1 MRPFF
6 NLLRNLVRKQQVET
20 HLDAELRSYLDLLE
34 QEKIQSGLDP
44 ATARREALL
53 EVGGIEQVK
62 ESVRDVRAGRWLH
75 PFSSD
80 LRHAWRMILKM
91 PLMAAVVIGSLG
103 VGIGVNA
110 AVFSWIQAVVFQP
123 LPGVSGSG
131 SFHHVELRA
140 DTGSYTGASFPE
152 FRDLRERTSA
162 FQDLLAFRMV
172 PFYVGETGRTERIY
186 GLLVSGNYFAALGL
200 QPALGRFIQPGEV
213 SRPGADPV
221 VVISNEYWQTRY
233 GASPTVLGQ
242 TVRINDR
249 PLTIIGVTPPR
260 FQGTVLGMNFTFWT
274 PATLAPL
281 LLAGSKE
288 VEDRSLRGY
297 SMMAKLRPEA
307 SRASAEADLNEA
319 LRQLAQAYP
328 ETNAGV
334 RGEVIP
340 FWLAPRG
347 PQRMLASSLALMQAI
362 MILLLLAVCGNV
374 ANLML
379 ARTSTRQR
387 EIGVRLAIGAGP
399 GRVVSLLLTENL
411 LLALFG
417 AVLGVAIGVWATE
430 ALRAVPMIGTFPIRF
445 QTRMDLAGLAFAML
459 LGLACGLLF
468 GMPPAIALSRLDPQ
482 SVLRGASGTAFRGRL
497 RNLLMGTQV
506 ALALVVLIVAGLFL
520 RSFQE
525 TQNAD
530 PGFRRE
536 GILLAGYDLT
546 GRNMDGAATRLFA
559 GRLLERLRALPS
571 VEGAAIAT
579 SVPLDIHGMPA
590 TSFTV
595 EGHVQPNASP
605 DQTLTNTVTA
615 GYFATMGIP
624 FHAGRD
630 FTELNDAA
638 APVQAIVND
647 EFVRR
652 YLQNTEPIGRRVTA
666 RGRAYTITGVVRNS
680 VYESFGERTA
690 PMLYRSYRDR
700 PAGIGDI
707 YIRTRSGTEM
717 LATSDLRRI
726 MNTLDPTLVVFDVRT
741 MNEHVEKSAILRR
754 IPARMFLFLG
764 PLLLALAAIGIYA
777 VVAYSV
783 AQRTTE
789 IGVRLALGA
798 STRRVV
804 SQIMGETLRVVG
816 AGALAGWLVAFIVD
830 LHLAHGM
837 IYLPVFLGVPAIL
850 LSVAALAC
858 WVPAYRAGRIDPM
871 AALRQE

>member
-1 MRPFF
+1 MRRLA
-6 NLLRNLVRKQQVET
+6 NLLRNLVRKQHVEKQ
-20 HLDAELRSYLDLLE
+20 LDTELRTYAELLKE
-34 QEKIQSGLDP
+34 EKVKSGLDP
-44 ATARREALL
+44 ETARREAQL
-53 EVGGIEQVK
+53 ELGGIEQVK
-62 ESVRDVRAGRWLH
+62 ESVRDVRAGRLLDRL
-75 PFSSD
+75 SSD

-91 PLMAAVVIGSLG
+91 PMMAAVVVGSLG

-123 LPGVSGSG
+123 LPGVAASG

-140 DTGSYTGASFPE
+140 ETGSYPGASFPE
-152 FRDLRERTSA
+152 FRDLRERTRS

-186 GLLVSGNYFAALGL
+186 GLLVSGNYFSALGL
-200 QPALGRFIQPGEV
+200 TPALGRFIQPEEAA
-213 SRPGADPV
+213 RPGADPV

-233 GASPTVLGQ
+233 SASPAVLGQ
-242 TVRINDR
+242 TIRINDR
-249 PLTIIGVTPPR
+249 QLTIIGVTPPR
-260 FQGTVLGMNFTFWT
+260 FQGTVLAMNFTFWT
-274 PATLAPL
+274 PATMAPL
-281 LLAGSKE
+281 LLAGSQE
-288 VEDRSLRGY
+288 VVDRSLRGY
-297 SMMAKLRPEA
+297 SLIGKLRNGA
-307 SRASAEADLNEA
+307 NRASAEADLNEA

-328 ETNAGV
+328 ETNAKI

-347 PQRMLASSLALMQAI
+347 PQRMLASSLAVLQAI

-411 LLALFG
+411 LLAFCG
-417 AVLGVAIGVWATE
+417 AALGILIGAWATE
-430 ALRAVPMIGTFPIRF
+430 ALRAVPMIGAFPIRL
-445 QTRMDLAGLAFAML
+445 QTRMDLAGLLFAML
-459 LGLACGLLF
+459 LGLGCGLLF
-468 GMPPAIALSRLDPQ
+468 GMPPAVALSRLDPQ
-482 SVLRGASGTAFRGRL
+482 SVLRGVCGTAFRSRL
-497 RNLLMGTQV
+497 RNMLMGTQV
-506 ALALVVLIVAGLFL
+506 ALALVVLIVAGLFF
-520 RSFQE
+520 RSFRE

-536 GILLAGYDLT
+536 GVLLAGYDLS

-571 VEGAAIAT
+571 VEAAAIAT
-579 SVPLDIHGMPA
+579 SVPLDIHGMPM

-595 EGHVQPNASP
+595 EGLVQPNAAP
-605 DQTLTNTVTA
+605 DQTLTNTVTT
-615 GYFATMGIP
+615 GYFTAMGIP
-624 FHAGRD
+624 LRAGRD
-630 FTELNDAA
+630 FVELNDAA
-638 APVQAIVND
+638 APVQTIVNE

-652 YLQNTEPIGRRVTA
+652 YIANSEPIGRKVTA
-666 RGRAYTITGVVRNS
+666 RGRIYTITGVVRNS
-680 VYESFGERTA
+680 VYESFGEKTA

-700 PAGIGDI
+700 PAGVGDI
-707 YIRTRSGTEM
+707 HIRTRPGTEM
-717 LATSDLRRI
+717 LVASDLRRI
-726 MNTLDPTLVVFDVRT
+726 MKELDPTLVVYDVRT

-754 IPARMFLFLG
+754 IPARMFLVLG
-764 PLLLALAAIGIYA
+764 PLLLAMAAIGIYA

-798 STRRVV
+798 TTRRVV
-804 SQIMGETLRVVG
+804 GQIMAETLRVVC
-816 AGALAGWLVAFIVD
+816 AGALAGWLVAFVVD
-830 LHLAHGM
+830 LHLAHGV
-837 IYLPVFLGVPAIL
+837 IYLPVFLGVPVIL
-850 LSVAALAC
+850 LLVAALAC

-871 AALRQE
+871 AALRQQ